1 MIRSLYLLAVPILLA
16 GCIFFS
22 SSESPAATD
31 YAAFCLDKDAQCRAI
46 CGDAG
51 VQTFSCR
58 AAPREGVDYQCQ
70 CKKPGQT
77 L

>member
-1 MIRSLYLLAVPILLA
+1 MIRLLYLFTVSALLA
-16 GCIFFS
+16 GCISFS
-22 SSESPAATD
+22 SSESPAAPD
-31 YAAFCLDKDAQCRAI
+31 YAAFCQDKDAQCRAI

-70 CKKPGQT
+70 CKKTGQK